1 MICHSKAIVKPEF
14 ITVITALPD
23 TASTYIRHPGAKQT
37 SQYKAADKL
46 KITRRSVEVK
56 NVVSSQKNKR
66 NVHVN
71 DNITYQGLVV
81 KMNSNRCS
89 VL

>member
-23 TASTYIRHPGAKQT
+23 IASTFIMHPGAKQN

-46 KITRRSVEVK
+46 
-56 NVVSSQKNKR
+56 
-66 NVHVN
+66 
-71 DNITYQGLVV
+71 
-81 KMNSNRCS
+81 
-89 VL
+89 